1 MVQGLQPDVCGQY
14 FYSGRAGSEVCR
26 LWSEGSV
33 VRGLW
38 SKVYSPTSVASTSTL
53 VARYLRSA
61 VCGLR
66 GLWSVVCPRFTTRRL
81 CSSHSGSSGAQGGSP
96 AKTWS
101 SKQRPRPDTGTSDGM
116 SLLSRTAWKAP
127 PTTAD
132 GQARNARVWMVSS
145 ECWLQEVIPP
155 PKWRNQTSFPFLVF
169 VVAFLAFAR
178 PLLAD
183 VIHAHVADVLLR
195 TGGDF
200 RAYP

>member
-1 MVQGLQPDVCGQY
+1 MQTRSEGSVVRGLCVVQGLQPDVCGQY

-81 CSSHSGSSGAQGGSP
+81 WPILLLWSHGVCGPRSAVCGLRGL
-96 AKTWS
+96 WS
-101 SKQRPRPDTGTSDGM
+101 VVCGPSIYGF
-116 SLLSRTAWKAP
+116 
-127 PTTAD
+127 TT
-132 GQARNARVWMVSS
+132 
-145 ECWLQEVIPP
+145 
-155 PKWRNQTSFPFLVF
+155 F
-169 VVAFLAFAR
+169 VVGAR
-178 PLLAD
+178 
-183 VIHAHVADVLLR
+183 
-195 TGGDF
+195 
-200 RAYP
+200 